1 MAIGM
6 TEPVPQLS
14 IVIPA
19 YNEASRLP
27 STLEAVV
34 RHLSACPDPWEV
46 IVVDDGS
53 RDATADAADAYARSH
68 PGVRVL
74 RNGGN
79 RGKGYSVRNG
89 MLEARGRF
97 RIFSDADLST
107 PIPESRKILHALERG
122 AGVAAASRRLGA
134 SRIEGRQPWYREAM
148 GRSFNLVVQ
157 VLAVRGVSDTQC
169 GFKGFTAEAAR
180 AIFPRARID
189 RFGFDVEILFLARK
203 LGFPIAEV
211 PVRWIDNPDSRV
223 NPLRDPWRM
232 FLEVVRVRRND
243 WEGLYR
249 KA

>member
-1 MAIGM
+1 MGDLHPRIS
-6 TEPVPQLS
+6 V
-14 IVIPA
+14 VIPS
-19 YNEASRLP
+19 YNEEARLP
-27 STLEAVV
+27 ATLGRVAEYLES
-34 RHLSACPDPWEV
+34 RPGGWELL
-46 IVVDDGS
+46 VVDDGS
-53 RDATADAADAYARSH
+53 RDGTAAAAEAFASSR

-74 RNGGN
+74 RNPGN
-79 RGKGYSVRNG
+79 RGKGYSVRHG

-107 PIPESRKILHALERG
+107 PIEESAKIVRALERG

-134 SRIEGRQPWYREAM
+134 SRIETRQPWFREAM
-148 GRSFNLVVQ
+148 GRGFNWIVQ
-157 VLAVRGVSDTQC
+157 ALAVRGVSDTQC
-169 GFKGFTAEAAR
+169 GFKGLTEEAAR

-211 PVRWIDNPDSRV
+211 PVRWIDDPDSRV

-249 KA
+249 K